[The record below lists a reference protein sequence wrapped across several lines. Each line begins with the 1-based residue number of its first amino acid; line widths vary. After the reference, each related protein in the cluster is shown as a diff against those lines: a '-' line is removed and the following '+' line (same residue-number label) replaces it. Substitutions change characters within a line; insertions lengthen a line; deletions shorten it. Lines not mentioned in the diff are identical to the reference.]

1 MFHPP
6 NYKDDYENVM
16 VNPCS
21 ESNLC
26 SHEFCNLSEVF
37 LNKIDNLI
45 EFCKVLKYAFL
56 YCKIISMIKTG
67 IEKSDKIIEQN
78 RRVGVSLSG
87 ITQFL
92 SYIDCDM
99 MKFISWL
106 SVGYVDLEKYDEKIS
121 HIFGINKSIKKTV
134 VKPSGTLSLMVGA
147 LPSVTFPYY
156 RRYIRRIR
164 VNETDSLIQKY
175 EKLGFKVEQDVVN
188 PNTKI
193 INFIISLDDCVMLN
207 DGNIEKDLYLAS
219 ILQMFGQIKVY
230 Q

>member
-1 MFHPP
+1 M
-6 NYKDDYENVM
+6 
-16 VNPCS
+16 
-21 ESNLC
+21 
-26 SHEFCNLSEVF
+26 
-37 LNKIDNLI
+37 
-45 EFCKVLKYAFL
+45 
-56 YCKIISMIKTG
+56 
-67 IEKSDKIIEQN
+67 
-78 RRVGVSLSG
+78 SLSG

-106 SVGYVDLEKYDEKIS
+106 SVCYGDLEKYDEKIS
-121 HIFGINKSIKKTV
+121 HIFGIHKSIKKTC
-134 VKPSGTLSLMVGA
+134 VKLSGTLSLMVGA

-193 INFIISLDDCVMLN
+193 INTFN
-207 DGNIEKDLYLAS
+207 
-219 ILQMFGQIKVY
+219 
-230 Q
+230 

>member
-1 MFHPP
+1 MNLKDYEINPDRINYGYCTNNSIVVESTKTDYLDIIKRIKKNGEPGIIILDNIKNYSRMFQPP
-6 NYKDDYENVM
+6 DYKDDYENVM

-21 ESNLC
+21 ESNLR

-87 ITQFL
+87 ITQCL
-92 SYIDCDM
+92 SYVDCDM

-106 SVGYVDLEKYDEKIS
+106 SGEKS
-121 HIFGINKSIKKTV
+121 PASSI
-134 VKPSGTLSLMVGA
+134 A
-147 LPSVTFPYY
+147 
-156 RRYIRRIR
+156 
-164 VNETDSLIQKY
+164 
-175 EKLGFKVEQDVVN
+175 
-188 PNTKI
+188 
-193 INFIISLDDCVMLN
+193 
-207 DGNIEKDLYLAS
+207 GN
-219 ILQMFGQIKVY
+219 
-230 Q
+230 